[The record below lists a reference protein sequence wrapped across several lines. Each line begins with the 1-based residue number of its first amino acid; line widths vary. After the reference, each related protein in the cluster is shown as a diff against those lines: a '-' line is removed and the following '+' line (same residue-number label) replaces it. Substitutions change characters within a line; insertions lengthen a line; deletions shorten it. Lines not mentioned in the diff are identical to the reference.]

1 MLKFRLAILVAGA
14 ALAVGAASVMAMTSS
29 FNHDNHGDLVSSA
42 ARTTCRTMATGER
55 GECVSAIAS
64 GNKASETTE
73 SGDTQDSSSG
83 GARAKA
89 VAACKQ
95 DNGDDATEKAPAPS
109 DKAAK
114 AADKSEDGAEHKA
127 IVACITGHSS
137 SGASNG
143 D

>member
-14 ALAVGAASVMAMTSS
+14 ALAIGSASVLAMTAS

-64 GNKASETTE
+64 GK
-73 SGDTQDSSSG
+73 DSAGSQENNNPD

-95 DNGDDATEKAPAPS
+95 DSGDDATETAPA
-109 DKAAK
+109 KG
-114 AADKSEDGAEHKA
+114 DKSGKATDHSEDRTEHKA
-127 IVACITGHSS
+127 VVACITGKTP
-137 SGASNG
+137 SGASAG
-143 D
+143 S